1 MQLATKKI
9 LVVTGIGLG
18 LIGVFLIYFFYN
30 PSSTSDS
37 TFFLSCPLRTVT
49 GFHCPG
55 CGSQRALHQL
65 FNLNFVNAFRL
76 NPFMVL
82 SLPIILYALGLRIYN
97 YLYETHYRVWFFYKK
112 WFIYGYFGLAL
123 IYWVLRNLPYYPFY
137 LLAPTE

>member
-1 MQLATKKI
+1 M
-9 LVVTGIGLG
+9 
-18 LIGVFLIYFFYN
+18 
-30 PSSTSDS
+30 
-37 TFFLSCPLRTVT
+37 RTIT

-65 FNLNFVNAFRL
+65 FHLKFLSAFRL

-82 SLPIILYALGLRIYN
+82 SLPIILYALGLRVYN
-97 YLYETHYRVWFFYKK
+97 YVNETQYRVWFFYNS
-112 WFIYGYFGLAL
+112 WFIYGYFGIAV